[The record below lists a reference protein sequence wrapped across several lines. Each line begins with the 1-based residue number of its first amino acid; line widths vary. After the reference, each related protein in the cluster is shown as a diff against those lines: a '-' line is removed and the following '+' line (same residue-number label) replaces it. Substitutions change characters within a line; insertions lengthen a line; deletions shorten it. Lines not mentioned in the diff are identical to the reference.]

1 MGTVKTR
8 SGDIMKTELTECKC
22 GSTFKKEEGKTECDG
37 CLFKK
42 INEKEKLE
50 NKFDFRI
57 LS

>member
-1 MGTVKTR
+1 
-8 SGDIMKTELTECKC
+8 MKTELTECKC
-22 GSTFKKEEGKTECDG
+22 GSTFKKEAGKTECDG

-50 NKFDFRI
+50 NKFDFRV